1 MCFGSLKCAQRL
13 CVHHFH
19 VNLAAPWS
27 AIQPAASQTLSSSPV
42 GFRVDTLCPQLHGD
56 SCACGEPQQTP
67 VPHLYSSWSPCPLLN
82 LPGPLPHTPR
92 SRIAY
97 LQDTH
102 AVTSVIYP
110 AYCTPEHP
118 YQLCPLSH
126 KLSLRFLSPTH
137 LWQHLA
143 SSSYPISAIT
153 GYLLRSHC

>member
-1 MCFGSLKCAQRL
+1 MCFGSLKCAQWL

-27 AIQPAASQTLSSSPV
+27 AIQPAASQILSSSPV

-56 SCACGEPQQTP
+56 SCACDEPQQTP
-67 VPHLYSSWSPCPLLN
+67 VPHLYSSLGPCPLLN

-102 AVTSVIYP
+102 AVTSFYIPCLLHSRTSVP
-110 AYCTPEHP
+110 TLPTLPQVVPEVP
-118 YQLCPLSH
+118 VSYTSMATLGILQLSNFCH
-126 KLSLRFLSPTH
+126 HWIFT
-137 LWQHLA
+137 
-143 SSSYPISAIT
+143 
-153 GYLLRSHC
+153 